1 MVSRAGERDERQG
14 HTLALVFLV
23 SVFYLLSVC
32 LSSLPPLAVIH
43 SLPHTP
49 CSHSFSTAYSLSL
62 SLTIHILGKNGTL
75 SFPHQRVCRH
85 CHGAGA
91 ETSQVSL
98 CVCVFVCVCLAV
110 LSHAQPHNAQFDAHL
125 PSRPRVSPSS
135 PAHLALALALALWLS
150 SRSRSLALSL
160 SRSRLKVAMLCTS
173 HRSVHTAA
181 DTDTR

>member
-23 SVFYLLSVC
+23 SVSYLLSVC

-98 CVCVFVCVCLAV
+98 CVCVFVCVCLWQCSHTPSLTTRSLMRTFHPALASAPLLLPIS
-110 LSHAQPHNAQFDAHL
+110 LSL
-125 PSRPRVSPSS
+125 SLSRSGS
-135 PAHLALALALALWLS
+135 ALALALSLF
-150 SRSRSLALSL
+150 RSLAL
-160 SRSRLKVAMLCTS
+160 A
-173 HRSVHTAA
+173 
-181 DTDTR
+181 